1 METNDIK
8 AISNKN
14 TKENIIEENN
24 SYLDIKIKS
33 CLFGIRKVI
42 KGNLDKSKKKDLQ
55 YLEEQEEFDNTNENV
70 IFEQLNLQPSYK
82 LLLNNFNILNKE
94 QLSKFKITKKYNNE
108 ETYFYLLEYLGSIKI
123 LESKEESGAF
133 TKETKKNKKHVLTI
147 KFSNGSIE
155 VKKKKIEKEKSNS
168 EEKTDENYEEM
179 IHIKNINID
188 EYFKVKEEITIKDL
202 STKMKEY
209 YDKIT
214 FIDEQIN
221 NIPYFQSEL
230 FYYYQ
235 LKNILETFN
244 EMTYNEKKKKI
255 KMITYLQDFI
265 NKVKNKKIKDRTV
278 LFYFYLLIDIEYEL
292 DLCVWLLIHNYE
304 EKYLS
309 YKGAS
314 INKKEN
320 KLYINDS
327 NIIIENFDNYKL
339 NQADNKKIKSGKI
352 KLPLNAEFFSLKVI

>member
-1 METNDIK
+1 MEANDIK
-8 AISNKN
+8 AISIKN
-14 TKENIIEENN
+14 TNKDIIEENN

-42 KGNLDKSKKKDLQ
+42 KGNLVKSKKKDLQ

-70 IFEQLNLQPSYK
+70 IFEKLNLQPSYK
-82 LLLNNFNILNKE
+82 LLLNSFNILNKE

-108 ETYFYLLEYLGSIKI
+108 ETYFYFLEYLGSIKI

-179 IHIKNINID
+179 IHKKNINID
-188 EYFKVKEEITIKDL
+188 EYFKIKEEITIKDL

-244 EMTYNEKKKKI
+244 EMTYNEKKKK
-255 KMITYLQDFI
+255 
-265 NKVKNKKIKDRTV
+265 
-278 LFYFYLLIDIEYEL
+278 
-292 DLCVWLLIHNYE
+292 
-304 EKYLS
+304 
-309 YKGAS
+309 
-314 INKKEN
+314 
-320 KLYINDS
+320 
-327 NIIIENFDNYKL
+327 
-339 NQADNKKIKSGKI
+339 
-352 KLPLNAEFFSLKVI
+352 